1 MCLFSGTTS
10 EAAALRKSFPML
22 DVIVVSNEK
31 TGATRSS
38 LLVHPLVDTDVKG
51 KCIYSMK
58 IHKGIAGKLVVE
70 KAQRHLL
77 DGKIPDSTRITQL
90 LELYQEMVEAE
101 NVAELTPREQQNT
114 GPQFVGTAACKT
126 CHINEWES
134 WKKTKHAH
142 AYHTLEVAGH
152 ETDPECLTCHTV
164 GFGVSSGFISV
175 GKTPNHVDVGCENC
189 HGAGSTHAE
198 NLEQKGYGLVKEK
211 LCITCH
217 TTENSSKFD
226 IEVYFPK
233 IVHSPKKSPVVEE

>member
-1 MCLFSGTTS
+1 M
-10 EAAALRKSFPML
+10 P
-22 DVIVVSNEK
+22 
-31 TGATRSS
+31 
-38 LLVHPLVDTDVKG
+38 
-51 KCIYSMK
+51 Y
-58 IHKGIAGKLVVE
+58 
-70 KAQRHLL
+70 
-77 DGKIPDSTRITQL
+77 
-90 LELYQEMVEAE
+90 
-101 NVAELTPREQQNT
+101 
-114 GPQFVGTAACKT
+114 
-126 CHINEWES
+126 NEWES

-198 NLEQKGYGLVKEK
+198 NPEQKGYGLVKEK

-226 IEVYFPK
+226 IEVYFAKLCIHPRSHLLWRNDHEK
-233 IVHSPKKSPVVEE
+233 VFIFMQFSLCLRCAHGFYHFWKRG

>member
-1 MCLFSGTTS
+1 
-10 EAAALRKSFPML
+10 ML

-175 GKTPNHVDVGCENC
+175 EKTPNHVDVGCEN
-189 HGAGSTHAE
+189 GEVQLLTISVKGMIPIRTVFLIIIGLKSVLRYGSIQIIFA
-198 NLEQKGYGLVKEK
+198 LVSMLAPLMFKYRT
-211 LCITCH
+211 LM
-217 TTENSSKFD
+217 SSGVAP
-226 IEVYFPK
+226 IGVA
-233 IVHSPKKSPVVEE
+233 VVRVLS